1 MGSKRSALQ
10 IADQILSLPLH
21 QHNQPM
27 FAKILQA
34 IKNLFAA
41 LFGGRKKETTPT
53 TPTPPKPRPETVD
66 PFPQDGAEI
75 TPDTIVVVTNEMEHV
90 TIPPNQPD
98 AEDKKEPLE
107 PVDVPDPV
115 IPEPLVEARE
125 EPEAAET
132 VVHPDPPVPPKPAV
146 NKHVQRFLWCLDN
159 GHGKQTPGK
168 RSPLFDDGK
177 TRFLEYEFNRDIV
190 ARIIKKLDAA
200 GVAFFNVVPET
211 EIGDFLE
218 GRVGRANNKK
228 SDLPKLY
235 LSVHSNA
242 APAAGSE
249 SWASSATSGI
259 ETWFFHGSKR
269 GQKIAQIFQKH
280 LIEKT
285 GLKSRGLK
293 SKPEGQFYV
302 LRKTNMTS
310 VLTENGFY
318 NNEVEAAK
326 LMTDSMRQKI
336 ADAHV
341 AAILEIEEH
350 GL

>member
-1 MGSKRSALQ
+1 MFSK
-10 IADQILSLPLH
+10 II
-21 QHNQPM
+21 
-27 FAKILQA
+27 QA

-41 LFGGRKKETTPT
+41 LFGGRKKETNPT
-53 TPTPPKPRPETVD
+53 TPTPLKPRPETVD

-75 TPDTIVVVTNEMEHV
+75 KPDTIVVVTNEFDQV
-90 TIPPNQPD
+90 TFPPNKPD
-98 AEDKKEPLE
+98 TEASKEPLE
-107 PVDVPDPV
+107 VDDTDDE
-115 IPEPLVEARE
+115 PEPVVE
-125 EPEAAET
+125 PTVAET
-132 VVHPDPPVPPKPAV
+132 TTPAEKPTTQPEPKKPT
-146 NKHVQRFLWCLDN
+146 QRYLWCLDN

-168 RSPLFDDGK
+168 RSPLFDDGE
-177 TRFLEYEFNRDIV
+177 TRFWEYEFNRDIV
-190 ARIIKKLDAA
+190 ARIIKKLEAA
-200 GVAFFNVVPET
+200 GVAYYNVVPEV

-218 GRVGRANNKK
+218 GRVGRANKKK

-235 LSVHSNA
+235 VSVHSNA

-249 SWASSATSGI
+249 SWSTSTASGI

-269 GQKIAQIFQKH
+269 GQKFAQIFQKH
-280 LIEKT
+280 LVEKT
-285 GLKSRGLK
+285 ELKSRGLK
-293 SKPEGQFYV
+293 SKPDGQFFV

-318 NNEVEAAK
+318 NNKAEAAK
-326 LMTDSMRQKI
+326 LMTDAMRQKI

>member
-1 MGSKRSALQ
+1 
-10 IADQILSLPLH
+10 
-21 QHNQPM
+21 M
-27 FAKILQA
+27 FSKILQA

-41 LFGGRKKETTPT
+41 LFGGRKKKPT
-53 TPTPPKPRPETVD
+53 TPPPAPKPRPRPETID

-75 TPDTIVVVTNEMEHV
+75 TADTIVIVTNEMEHV
-90 TIPPNQPD
+90 TVLPNQPD
-98 AEDKKEPLE
+98 AEDTKQPLE
-107 PVDVPDPV
+107 LEDDPEPI
-115 IPEPLVEARE
+115 IPEP
-125 EPEAAET
+125 EPEAVMDTAAEVPAAET
-132 VVHPDPPVPPKPAV
+132 MRPQAEENPAPRPTS
-146 NKHVQRFLWCLDN
+146 NHTQRFLWCLDN

-168 RSPLFDDGK
+168 RSPLFDDGN
-177 TRFLEYEFNRDIV
+177 TRFFEYAFNRDIV
-190 ARIIKKLDAA
+190 ARIIKKLEAA
-200 GVAFFNVVPET
+200 GVACFNVVPEV

-218 GRVGRANNKK
+218 GRVGRANKK
-228 SDLPKLY
+228 QSALPKLY
-235 LSVHSNA
+235 VSVHSNA

-249 SWASSATSGI
+249 SWSSPSINGI

-269 GQKIAQIFQKH
+269 GQKMAQIFQKH
-280 LIEKT
+280 LIENS

-293 SKPEGQFYV
+293 SKPDGQFYV

-318 NNEVEAAK
+318 NNKEEAAK

>member
-1 MGSKRSALQ
+1 MFSKF
-10 IADQILSLPLH
+10 I
-21 QHNQPM
+21 
-27 FAKILQA
+27 QA

-41 LFGGRKKETTPT
+41 LFGGKKKETNPT

-75 TPDTIVVVTNEMEHV
+75 KPDTIVVVTNEFEQV
-90 TIPPNQPD
+90 TFPPNKPD
-98 AEDKKEPLE
+98 TEENKNPLE
-107 PVDVPDPV
+107 VADVDDD
-115 IPEPLVEARE
+115 PEPEPAVE
-125 EPEAAET
+125 PTVAET
-132 VVHPDPPVPPKPAV
+132 TPPVANPATNPEPPKPT
-146 NKHVQRFLWCLDN
+146 QRYLWCLDN

-168 RSPLFDDGK
+168 RSPLFDDGE
-177 TRFLEYEFNRDIV
+177 TRFFEYEFNRDIV
-190 ARIIKKLDAA
+190 ARIIKKLEAA
-200 GVAFFNVVPET
+200 GVAYYNVVPEV

-218 GRVGRANNKK
+218 GRVGRANKKK

-235 LSVHSNA
+235 VSVHSNA
-242 APAAGSE
+242 APAPSSE
-249 SWASSATSGI
+249 SWANNAVSGI

-269 GQKIAQIFQKH
+269 GQKFAQIFQKH
-280 LIEKT
+280 LVEKT
-285 GLKSRGLK
+285 GLKTRGLK
-293 SKPEGQFYV
+293 SKPEGQFFV
-302 LRKTNMTS
+302 LRKTSMTS

-318 NNEVEAAK
+318 NNKAEAAK